1 MEIEAAAVIFNG
13 HTVREGYFLTGT
25 FQNVGSHEAIK
36 GNWVINVIR
45 WGAEGRKRNITTI
58 GAQKAREEN

>member
-13 HTVREGYFLTGT
+13 HTVQEGYFLTGT

-36 GNWVINVIR
+36 GM
-45 WGAEGRKRNITTI
+45 G
-58 GAQKAREEN
+58 